1 MSIRAIP
8 TTSTPSRRCCIAN
21 LSARGQHLRPAP
33 VVQPMIRRR
42 LTSPLACTLYSGRQ
56 RPRRR
61 PRRSAGDCKLC
72 ASSTQTVDWKNVQVR
87 RTFISTGRVCLV
99 RPNSLLQSP
108 SVSSVLILSPISPVL
123 PFSCPFQSAPPP
135 LPPSQDTSLKLP
147 VCNSRP
153 HFAAAAWHCS
163 SAALA
168 CMSHPLTLVFAGTVN
183 VWQPKAAAE

>member
-99 RPNSLLQSP
+99 NSLLQSP

-135 LPPSQDTSLKLP
+135 LSP
-147 VCNSRP
+147 VSRHLFKAP
-153 HFAAAAWHCS
+153 CVQFAATLRSCCM
-163 SAALA
+163 AL
-168 CMSHPLTLVFAGTVN
+168 
-183 VWQPKAAAE
+183 